1 MLSASYYTVKD
12 FNDLM
17 FQGFEYKLPDDIIDN
32 LKKLEK
38 LLDIPS
44 GSDSSNSSNNFGNK
58 SSTSGFKDKHIVKK
72 FDNRNPRKDSR
83 DINSQDWNV
92 SRNFKPTKME
102 EKTGIEKQIN
112 DIRISINKISNKNY
126 ESQKNNIITMI
137 VNFLSEES
145 SQDNH
150 FKIVKAIFDIASTN
164 KFYSEIY
171 ADLYTELYNN
181 FEIFR
186 GNILNDF
193 IQNYKENI
201 QNINYVDPN
210 VDYNS
215 YCAYTKSN
223 DIRKATSTFIIN
235 LMKKSVLTNSSVLD
249 ILDYLQLLLLKYI
262 DEPNRS
268 NEIEEITENIF
279 IICSIGYQ
287 LLSSENSSNWQ
298 NIVNTIYTVS
308 KMNSK
313 EHISLTNRAIF
324 KHMDILD
331 SFKN

>member
-12 FNDLM
+12 FNDIM
-17 FQGFEYKLPDDIIDN
+17 FQGFEYKLPDDVIDN

-38 LLDIPS
+38 LLDIPG

-58 SSTSGFKDKHIVKK
+58 SGAAGFKDKHIGKK
-72 FDNRNPRKDSR
+72 FDSKNVRKDTR
-83 DINSQDWNV
+83 DITAQDWNV

-102 EKTGIEKQIN
+102 EKTGVEKQIN

-137 VNFLSEES
+137 SNFI
-145 SQDNH
+145 SQETDTENH
-150 FKIVKAIFDIASTN
+150 FKVVKAIFDIASTN

-171 ADLYTELYNN
+171 ADLYTELHNN

-186 GNILNDF
+186 GNILVDF
-193 IQNYKENI
+193 IHNYKENI
-201 QNINYVDPN
+201 QNINYIDPN
-210 VDYNS
+210 TDYNG

-223 DIRKATSTFIIN
+223 DTRKATSTFIIN
-235 LMKKSVLTNSSVLD
+235 LMKKSVLDSYSVLD
-249 ILDYLQLLLLKYI
+249 ILSYLQMLLLKYI

-279 IICSIGYQ
+279 IICSIGYKM
-287 LLSSENSSNWQ
+287 LSSENTLPWQ
-298 NIVNTIYTVS
+298 TIVNNIHDVS

-331 SFKN
+331 SFKV